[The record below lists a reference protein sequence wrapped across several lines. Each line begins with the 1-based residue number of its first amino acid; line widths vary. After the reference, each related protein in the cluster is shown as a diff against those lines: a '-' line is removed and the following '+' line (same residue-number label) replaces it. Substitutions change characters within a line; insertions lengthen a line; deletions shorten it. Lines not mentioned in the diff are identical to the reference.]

1 MKWCPIFRVLPI
13 NEVYVPM
20 CIYYI
25 IFNIYIYIY
34 IEIIIFMRL
43 FMKDDELAPC
53 VLCLG
58 RASKIEELVLEW
70 VVDLLA

>member
-1 MKWCPIFRVLPI
+1 MKRMYLC
-13 NEVYVPM
+13 PM

-25 IFNIYIYIY
+25 ILKYIDTYIYIY
-34 IEIIIFMRL
+34 IEIMIFMRL
-43 FMKDDELAPC
+43 SMKDDELAPC